1 MLTAPETRPALVVT
15 MAYLP
20 VQWEREIQRFAP
32 GLRTH
37 VLQKATPYDIVRHRR
52 RGKRAEDQLDLIEP
66 SFPDVIITNY
76 HKLAGWAETLA
87 PHIRSVV
94 FDECQELRRQ
104 DNGKGGKTA
113 KYSAAEHVASH
124 ANYRLALSAT
134 PVYNYGNEIY
144 NIMSVLRP
152 DVLGTVDEFLREWC
166 IDKRI
171 VEHPKAF
178 GSYLRDQGL
187 MLRRTK
193 ADVGRELPELV
204 KVPHH
209 VDSDPK
215 ALDAVADNV
224 AELARLVLK
233 SGIDGLTKRN
243 AAGELDWKLR
253 QATGIAKAPY
263 VAAFVRML
271 VEAGAGKVVLY
282 GWHREVYSLWLEQLK
297 ALRPVMFTGSET
309 PAAKQRSFEAFVEGD
324 AQVLVMSL
332 RAGAGLDGLQA
343 VCSTVV
349 FGELDWSPGV
359 HEQCAGR
366 LHRDGQ
372 KDSVVAYYL
381 VSDSGSDPVI
391 ADTLGLKQEQIAGV
405 MDPEGEVVGRLQD
418 GSARLVKMAEAYLA
432 QRKTAR

>member
-1 MLTAPETRPALVVT
+1 
-15 MAYLP
+15 
-20 VQWEREIQRFAP
+20 
-32 GLRTH
+32 
-37 VLQKATPYDIVRHRR
+37 
-52 RGKRAEDQLDLIEP
+52 
-66 SFPDVIITNY
+66 
-76 HKLAGWAETLA
+76 
-87 PHIRSVV
+87 
-94 FDECQELRRQ
+94 
-104 DNGKGGKTA
+104 
-113 KYSAAEHVASH
+113 
-124 ANYRLALSAT
+124 
-134 PVYNYGNEIY
+134 
-144 NIMSVLRP
+144 
-152 DVLGTVDEFLREWC
+152 
-166 IDKRI
+166 
-171 VEHPKAF
+171 
-178 GSYLRDQGL
+178 